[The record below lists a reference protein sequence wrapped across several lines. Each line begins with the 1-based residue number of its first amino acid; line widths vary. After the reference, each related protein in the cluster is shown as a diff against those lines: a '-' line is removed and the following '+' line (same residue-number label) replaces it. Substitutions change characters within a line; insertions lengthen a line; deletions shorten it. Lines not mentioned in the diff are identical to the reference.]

1 VIRILLLSAAIV
13 TGSLVAL
20 FGGGVDQPKPRTSFV
35 VSAGGGG
42 LSDNLDGSFA
52 LTLNDVEHIRLLTD
66 GPGASSGSLT
76 LQHFETVW
84 NQRDGQLPLD
94 AEFDVGESAY
104 PMRLVGLSVKGG
116 SSSLSF
122 RVLPTDESF
131 AAHVLPRGDLKELQ
145 LGSGTLLI
153 TGYQGVVM
161 GD

>member
-104 PMRLVGLSVKGG
+104 PMRLVELSLKGA
-116 SSSLSF
+116 STLSF
-122 RVLPTDESF
+122 RVLPSDESV
-131 AAHVLPRGDLKELQ
+131 AAHVAPGGDLKELQ